1 LKIPLWEIQM
11 SEQVADFL
19 EAQPV
24 AVQERIDMVLTVL
37 SAEGPSLGRPL
48 ADSIAGSRIK
58 NLKELRISSSRDSAI
73 RILYCFTKSRI
84 ALLLGAGDKSSQWS
98 TWYQDAIEKAE
109 ETYERFTKE

>member
-1 LKIPLWEIQM
+1 LKIPSWEIQM
-11 SEQVADFL
+11 SEQVANFL

-37 SAEGPSLGRPL
+37 SAEGPNLGRPL

-58 NLKELRISSSRDSAI
+58 NLKELRISSSRYLAI

-84 ALLLGAGDKSSQWS
+84 ALLLVAGDKSSQWS
-98 TWYQDAIEKAE
+98 TWYQEAIEEAE
-109 ETYERFTKE
+109 ETYERFTTD

>member
-1 LKIPLWEIQM
+1 M
-11 SEQVADFL
+11 SEQVTNFL

-24 AVQERIDMVLTVL
+24 EVQERIDMVLKVL

-73 RILYCFTKSRI
+73 RILYCFTESRV
-84 ALLLGAGDKSSQWS
+84 ALLLVAGDKSGQWS
-98 TWYQDAIEKAE
+98 TWYQEAINRAE
-109 ETYERFTKE
+109 ETYERFTED

>member
-1 LKIPLWEIQM
+1 LIIPLWEIQM
-11 SEQVADFL
+11 SEQVGHFL

-58 NLKELRISSSRDSAI
+58 NLKELRISSTKDSAI

-84 ALLLGAGDKSSQWS
+84 ALLLVAGDKSGQWS
-98 TWYQDAIEKAE
+98 NWYQEAINRAE
-109 ETYERFTKE
+109 ETYERFTED

>member
-1 LKIPLWEIQM
+1 M
-11 SEQVADFL
+11 SEQVANFL

-37 SAEGPSLGRPL
+37 SAEGPNLGRPL

-58 NLKELRISSSRDSAI
+58 NLKELRISSSRYLAI

-84 ALLLGAGDKSSQWS
+84 ALLLVAGDKSSQWS
-98 TWYQDAIEKAE
+98 TWYQEAIEEAE
-109 ETYERFTKE
+109 ETYERFTTD